1 MLTRSVTHTL
11 KLCSSQSH
19 WYISL
24 SVSFLVQSTEQLPL
38 LWVAPVF
45 PDTSYVRLHLLR
57 GHAQLWVRH
66 HWICDFTASFCGNSR
81 SQQHSSCCRWRWLR
95 YSRRLC
101 LRSRRNS
108 NSRWRRRR
116 TELLQPQLSC
126 PTCYRES
133 KSWKWSTSM
142 IRDSLPPKGSNT
154 VTSFFP
160 RCSGSVIITR
170 GLRGWVYLAAPS
182 TTTTCFT
189 ARNRN

>member
-38 LWVAPVF
+38 LRVAPVF

-108 NSRWRRRR
+108 NSRW